1 MKQNIALNIG
11 FPILFLCISIIW
23 TVWFVFDLR
32 KKKLSIRLAVN
43 WLILNIF
50 CLFISVYLLIIGII
64 NSVNG
69 SLGQEFNFINFLTKK
84 LFGLEE
90 SWSWILWLVVSVS
103 LVSINISI
111 KVSVKISELNNK
123 VDELN
128 RSLAITK
135 GKLAIKLNEFENL
148 SITELSFEEYKKLLD
163 DKLLREKI
171 RMKYEIKMENLKN
184 KYNQVSSNN
193 GDVLDTQVL
202 LGIKDKNN
210 LNNGKNK

>member
-90 SWSWILWLVVSVS
+90 SWSWILWLVVSIS